1 MKTFFKNLT
10 FTFLCL
16 GISTILA
23 FFFFNLGQKNSVNTA
38 LIYILALILIAQ
50 NTTSYWYGA
59 AASVFCVIAA
69 NYFFT
74 YPYFKLNFILD
85 GYPVTFI
92 GMLTISLI
100 TSATASMLK
109 KQKAIASERERKLAE
124 AEREKIHANLLR
136 AVSHDLRTPLTSII
150 GSSASYL
157 DDAQNMSEQERME
170 LISNINE
177 DAQWLLN
184 MVENLLSVTKIQN
197 ESSKVKKSQEIVE
210 EVVSESIVRLQKRLP
225 KIQIRVS
232 MPEDFLM
239 IPMDATLIEQVLIN
253 LMENAYVHSSSS
265 DPIDLL
271 ITDQPDCVT
280 FAVRDYGIGLD
291 PDQIP
296 FIFDGQY
303 SSDTADGHKGI
314 GIGLSICRTIIHAH
328 DGVIHAANLDK
339 GAEFSFTLPKEKENA
354 NYA

>member
-1 MKTFFKNLT
+1 M
-10 FTFLCL
+10 
-16 GISTILA
+16 LA
-23 FFFFNLGQKNSVNTA
+23 
-38 LIYILALILIAQ
+38 
-50 NTTSYWYGA
+50 
-59 AASVFCVIAA
+59 
-69 NYFFT
+69 
-74 YPYFKLNFILD
+74 
-85 GYPVTFI
+85 
-92 GMLTISLI
+92 ISLI

-271 ITDQPDCVT
+271 ITDQPD
-280 FAVRDYGIGLD
+280 YGIGLD

>member
-1 MKTFFKNLT
+1 MVLPP
-10 FTFLCL
+10 
-16 GISTILA
+16 
-23 FFFFNLGQKNSVNTA
+23 
-38 LIYILALILIAQ
+38 
-50 NTTSYWYGA
+50 
-59 AASVFCVIAA
+59 SVFCVIAA
-69 NYFFT
+69 NLFF
-74 YPYFKLNFILD
+74 Y
-85 GYPVTFI
+85 
-92 GMLTISLI
+92 ISLFQTKLHTGRI
-100 TSATASMLK
+100 SGHIYRHAGYFSYHQRDRQYAQ

>member
-92 GMLTISLI
+92 GMLAISLI

-210 EVVSESIVRLQKRLP
+210 EVVS
-225 KIQIRVS
+225 
-232 MPEDFLM
+232 
-239 IPMDATLIEQVLIN
+239 
-253 LMENAYVHSSSS
+253 
-265 DPIDLL
+265 
-271 ITDQPDCVT
+271 DQPDCVT

>member
-92 GMLTISLI
+92 GMLAISLI

-232 MPEDFLM
+232 MPEDFL
-239 IPMDATLIEQVLIN
+239 
-253 LMENAYVHSSSS
+253 
-265 DPIDLL
+265 L

>member
-1 MKTFFKNLT
+1 MVLPPPFFV
-10 FTFLCL
+10 
-16 GISTILA
+16 SSQQTI
-23 FFFFNLGQKNSVNTA
+23 F
-38 LIYILALILIAQ
+38 Y
-50 NTTSYWYGA
+50 
-59 AASVFCVIAA
+59 
-69 NYFFT
+69 
-74 YPYFKLNFILD
+74 
-85 GYPVTFI
+85 
-92 GMLTISLI
+92 ISLFQTKLHTGRI
-100 TSATASMLK
+100 SGHIYRHAGYFSYHQRDRQYAQ

-197 ESSKVKKSQEIVE
+197 ESSKVKKLQEIVE

-225 KIQIRVS
+225 KIRIRVS

-239 IPMDATLIEQVLIN
+239 IPMDATLIEQVPIN

-265 DPIDLL
+265 DPIDL
-271 ITDQPDCVT
+271 
-280 FAVRDYGIGLD
+280 
-291 PDQIP
+291 
-296 FIFDGQY
+296 
-303 SSDTADGHKGI
+303 
-314 GIGLSICRTIIHAH
+314 
-328 DGVIHAANLDK
+328 
-339 GAEFSFTLPKEKENA
+339 
-354 NYA
+354 

>member
-1 MKTFFKNLT
+1 MCHRSKLFF
-10 FTFLCL
+10 
-16 GISTILA
+16 
-23 FFFFNLGQKNSVNTA
+23 
-38 LIYILALILIAQ
+38 Y
-50 NTTSYWYGA
+50 
-59 AASVFCVIAA
+59 
-69 NYFFT
+69 
-74 YPYFKLNFILD
+74 
-85 GYPVTFI
+85 
-92 GMLTISLI
+92 ISLFQTKLHTRRI
-100 TSATASMLK
+100 SGHIYRHAGYFSYHQRDRQYAQ

-296 FIFDGQY
+296 FILTD
-303 SSDTADGHKGI
+303 STALIPLTDTKESASDCLSAGRSFMLTTA
-314 GIGLSICRTIIHAH
+314 
-328 DGVIHAANLDK
+328 
-339 GAEFSFTLPKEKENA
+339 
-354 NYA
+354 

>member
-1 MKTFFKNLT
+1 M
-10 FTFLCL
+10 
-16 GISTILA
+16 LA
-23 FFFFNLGQKNSVNTA
+23 
-38 LIYILALILIAQ
+38 
-50 NTTSYWYGA
+50 
-59 AASVFCVIAA
+59 
-69 NYFFT
+69 
-74 YPYFKLNFILD
+74 
-85 GYPVTFI
+85 
-92 GMLTISLI
+92 ISLI

-109 KQKAIASERERKLAE
+109 KTKAIASERERKLAE

-197 ESSKVKKSQEIVE
+197 ESSKVQKVAGNCG

>member
-92 GMLTISLI
+92 GMLAISLI

-109 KQKAIASERERKLAE
+109 KQK
-124 AEREKIHANLLR
+124 
-136 AVSHDLRTPLTSII
+136 PLPPN
-150 GSSASYL
+150 G
-157 DDAQNMSEQERME
+157 
-170 LISNINE
+170 
-177 DAQWLLN
+177 
-184 MVENLLSVTKIQN
+184 N
-197 ESSKVKKSQEIVE
+197 ES
-210 EVVSESIVRLQKRLP
+210 LQKQSAR
-225 KIQIRVS
+225 KF
-232 MPEDFLM
+232 MPIFCAPYHM
-239 IPMDATLIEQVLIN
+239 I
-253 LMENAYVHSSSS
+253 
-265 DPIDLL
+265 
-271 ITDQPDCVT
+271 CVP
-280 FAVRDYGIGLD
+280 L
-291 PDQIP
+291 
-296 FIFDGQY
+296 
-303 SSDTADGHKGI
+303 
-314 GIGLSICRTIIHAH
+314 
-328 DGVIHAANLDK
+328 
-339 GAEFSFTLPKEKENA
+339 
-354 NYA
+354 

>member
-1 MKTFFKNLT
+1 MKTCFKNLMIT
-10 FTFLCL
+10 ISGL

-23 FFFFNLGQKNSVNTA
+23 FFFFHLGQKNSVNTS

-50 NTTSYWYGA
+50 NTTSYWYGVT
-59 AASVFCVIAA
+59 ASLFCVIAA

-74 YPYFKLNFILD
+74 YPYFKLNFTLA
-85 GYPVTFI
+85 GYPITFI

-100 TSATASMLK
+100 TSATTTMLK
-109 KQKAIASERERKLAE
+109 KQKAIAAERERKLAD
-124 AEREKIHANLLR
+124 AEKEKIHANLLR

-150 GSSASYL
+150 GSSSSYIE
-157 DDAQNMSEQERME
+157 DAGNLSEQERME

-197 ESSKVKKSQEIVE
+197 ESSKVKKSLEIVE
-210 EVVSESIVRLQKRLP
+210 EVVSESILRLQKRLP
-225 KIQIRVS
+225 DIQIQVS
-232 MPEDFLM
+232 MPKDFLM

-253 LMENAYVHSSSS
+253 LMENAYVHSSSEK
-265 DPIDLL
+265 PIELL
-271 ITDQPDCVT
+271 ITEQPDSVT
-280 FAVRDYGIGLD
+280 FSVRDHGIGLD
-291 PDQIP
+291 PQQIP

-303 SSDTADGHKGI
+303 SSNTSDGHKGI

-328 DGVIHAANLDK
+328 NGEIRAANLDK
-339 GAEFSFTLPKEKENA
+339 GAEFSFTLPKEKERT

>member
-92 GMLTISLI
+92 GMLAISLI

-184 MVENLLSVTKIQN
+184 MVE
-197 ESSKVKKSQEIVE
+197 
-210 EVVSESIVRLQKRLP
+210 
-225 KIQIRVS
+225 IQIRVS

>member
-1 MKTFFKNLT
+1 MSIFCLFCIFVIYFSIFFFTVLSHFCKLFFSFFHFLFFITQYGFFPFIMVIWLQRGVICMNTFFKNLT

-92 GMLTISLI
+92 GMLAISLI

-124 AEREKIHANLLR
+124 SRPPA
-136 AVSHDLRTPLTSII
+136 
-150 GSSASYL
+150 
-157 DDAQNMSEQERME
+157 
-170 LISNINE
+170 
-177 DAQWLLN
+177 
-184 MVENLLSVTKIQN
+184 
-197 ESSKVKKSQEIVE
+197 
-210 EVVSESIVRLQKRLP
+210 
-225 KIQIRVS
+225 
-232 MPEDFLM
+232 
-239 IPMDATLIEQVLIN
+239 
-253 LMENAYVHSSSS
+253 
-265 DPIDLL
+265 
-271 ITDQPDCVT
+271 
-280 FAVRDYGIGLD
+280 
-291 PDQIP
+291 
-296 FIFDGQY
+296 
-303 SSDTADGHKGI
+303 
-314 GIGLSICRTIIHAH
+314 
-328 DGVIHAANLDK
+328 
-339 GAEFSFTLPKEKENA
+339 
-354 NYA
+354 

>member
-1 MKTFFKNLT
+1 MNTFFKNLT

-69 NYFFT
+69 NYFFR
-74 YPYFKLNFILD
+74 
-85 GYPVTFI
+85 YPVTFI
-92 GMLTISLI
+92 GMLAISLI

>member
-1 MKTFFKNLT
+1 MNIVGRKAGEHIPKTNFFTYQAIRRWDKTTLIFVMFVILFFLFLFFVMYFMLITKNLT
-10 FTFLCL
+10 ADI
-16 GISTILA
+16 GYISGSIAHMA
-23 FFFFNLGQKNSVNTA
+23 FSEGAEKIEVRRQDEIGEIAIQVNRMSEKIDT
-38 LIYILALILIAQ
+38 L
-50 NTTSYWYGA
+50 
-59 AASVFCVIAA
+59 
-69 NYFFT
+69 
-74 YPYFKLNFILD
+74 
-85 GYPVTFI
+85 
-92 GMLTISLI
+92 MR
-100 TSATASMLK
+100 
-109 KQKAIASERERKLAE
+109 SERDVLQ
-124 AEREKIHANLLR
+124 ANKDMITCV
-136 AVSHDLRTPLTSII
+136 AHDLRTPLTSII

>member
-1 MKTFFKNLT
+1 
-10 FTFLCL
+10 
-16 GISTILA
+16 
-23 FFFFNLGQKNSVNTA
+23 
-38 LIYILALILIAQ
+38 
-50 NTTSYWYGA
+50 
-59 AASVFCVIAA
+59 
-69 NYFFT
+69 
-74 YPYFKLNFILD
+74 
-85 GYPVTFI
+85 
-92 GMLTISLI
+92 
-100 TSATASMLK
+100 
-109 KQKAIASERERKLAE
+109 
-124 AEREKIHANLLR
+124 
-136 AVSHDLRTPLTSII
+136 
-150 GSSASYL
+150 
-157 DDAQNMSEQERME
+157 MSEQERME

-339 GAEFSFTLPKEKENA
+339 GAEFSFTLPKRKGERKLCLNSL
-354 NYA
+354 Y